1 MKIKQIIIP
10 ALAALAAACAGN
22 HGWGIHGTVEG
33 ADGRKMAIEGF
44 NAGHWYVI
52 DSVEVGPGGKFG
64 YDAAAPA
71 AVAEVLRISLDGRSI
86 YFPVDS
92 VDRLEL
98 HAKADGFG
106 SDYTLAGTPAAE
118 KIVAIDRMIAQC
130 VAQRGAQAAATDS
143 LLKDGLNRIALSDST
158 CIAAY
163 YIINKKIDGTP
174 VYDLKTKR
182 DLGIV
187 GAVAQRF
194 SDLRPDDPR
203 TQWLT
208 GLYLAARRALNP
220 AAAGRPV
227 SMEAQESGLIDI
239 VRFDNRGTSR
249 SLAEVAGKGGVTL
262 LSFTTYDAEQS
273 PAYNVL
279 LADLYKRYSPQGF
292 EIYQIAFDADEVEW
306 KQKADN
312 LPWITVWNSPVDG
325 ADVLMHYNVGAL
337 PVAYVIGRDGVIAER
352 ISDPDRLAAAVARA
366 M

>member
-1 MKIKQIIIP
+1 MRIQRFIVP

-22 HGWGIHGTVEG
+22 HGWSIHGNVEG
-33 ADGRKMAIEGF
+33 AEGSKMAIEGF

-52 DSVEVGPGGKFG
+52 DSVEVGRGGAFA

-71 AVAEVLRISLDGRSI
+71 AVPEVLRISLDGRSI

-98 HAKADGFG
+98 TATAADFG
-106 SDYTLAGTPAAE
+106 GIYTLSGSPAAE

-130 VAQRGAQAAATDS
+130 VAQRGAAAAATDS

-163 YIINKKIDGTP
+163 YIINKKIDGMP
-174 VYDLKTKR
+174 LYNLSQKR

-203 TQWLT
+203 TTWLT
-208 GLYLAARRALNP
+208 GLYMTARRALNP
-220 AAAGRPV
+220 GGSGRPV

-239 VRFDNRGTSR
+239 VRFDNRGVQR

-273 PAYNVL
+273 PAYNVA

-325 ADVLMHYNVGAL
+325 ADVLMQYNVGAL
-337 PVAYVIGRDGVIAER
+337 PIAYVIGRDGVIAER
-352 ISDPDRLAAAVARA
+352 ITDPAALPAAVARA

>member
-1 MKIKQIIIP
+1 MKIKQLLIP
-10 ALAALAAACAGN
+10 ALAALAAACSGN
-22 HGWGIHGTVEG
+22 PGWGIHGHVDG

-52 DSVEVGPGGKFG
+52 DSVQVARDGSFA

-71 AVAEVLRISLDGRSI
+71 ALPEVLRISLDGRSI

-98 HAKADGFG
+98 QASAAAFG
-106 SDYTLAGTPAAE
+106 SDYTLTGSPAAD

-130 VAQRGAQAAATDS
+130 VAQRGAEAAATDS
-143 LLKDGLNRIALSDST
+143 LLKDGLNRIVLSDST

-163 YIINKKIDGTP
+163 YIINKKIDGKP
-174 VYDLKTKR
+174 LYDLSQKR

-194 SDLRPDDPR
+194 ADLRPDDPR
-203 TQWLT
+203 TRWLS
-208 GLYLAARRALNP
+208 GLYMAARRAINP
-220 AAAGRPV
+220 AGASRGV
-227 SMEAQESGLIDI
+227 SMQAQESGLIDI
-239 VRFDNRGTSR
+239 VRYDNRGTSH
-249 SLAEVAGKGGVTL
+249 SLAELAGKGGVTL
-262 LSFTTYDAEQS
+262 LSFTTYEAEQS
-273 PAYNVL
+273 PAYNVM
-279 LADLYKRYSPQGF
+279 LADLYKRYHAQGL
-292 EIYQIAFDADEVEW
+292 EIFQIAFDADEVEW

-312 LPWITVWNSPVDG
+312 LPWITVWNSPLDG
-325 ADVLMHYNVGAL
+325 ADVLMQYNVGAL

-352 ISDPDRLAAAVARA
+352 ITDPERLASAVARA